1 MLENN
6 PEDVV
11 AVLFPNGWHTVN
23 QKSFTFIKS
32 CFPGKG
38 KETVAKASGVREL
51 GSILDGCNDLGH
63 TGIETDRV
71 IC

>member
-11 AVLFPNGWHTVN
+11 AVLFPNRWHTVN

-38 KETVAKASGVREL
+38 KETAQKLPECGNWVASWTDVTTLDIQEL
-51 GSILDGCNDLGH
+51 RQ
-63 TGIETDRV
+63 TA
-71 IC
+71 